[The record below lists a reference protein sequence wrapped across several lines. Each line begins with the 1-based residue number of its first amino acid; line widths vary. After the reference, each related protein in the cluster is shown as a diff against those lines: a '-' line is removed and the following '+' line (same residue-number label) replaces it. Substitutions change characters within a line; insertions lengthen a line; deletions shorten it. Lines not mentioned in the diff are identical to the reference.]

1 MKNTALLIIDMQNG
15 LFEKQRK
22 IFNESK
28 LLNNI
33 NALIKYQKDKKM
45 PVAFIQ
51 HNNKQL
57 QKGTKNWEIH
67 DALIKSKDDIVI
79 QKTKGDAFSN
89 TELNDILKANKIK
102 NIIITG
108 LVSHGCIK
116 ATCLG
121 GLKYNY
127 KVVLIKEGHS
137 NWSKDAESI
146 IEEVNL
152 AMAKKNTKV
161 IGINDLV

>member
-1 MKNTALLIIDMQNG
+1 MQKG

-33 NALIKYQKDKKM
+33 NILIKYQKDNKL
-45 PVAFIQ
+45 PVVFIQ

-79 QKTKGDAFSN
+79 QKTKGDAFRN

-102 NIIITG
+102 NIIVTG
-108 LVSHGCIK
+108 LVSHGCVK
-116 ATCLG
+116 ETCLC
-121 GLKYNY
+121 GLKNNY
-127 KVVLIKEGHS
+127 KVILIKEGHS
-137 NWSKDAESI
+137 NWNKDAESK

-152 AMAKKNTKV
+152 VMAQNNIKV
-161 IGINDLV
+161 IKIDDLI